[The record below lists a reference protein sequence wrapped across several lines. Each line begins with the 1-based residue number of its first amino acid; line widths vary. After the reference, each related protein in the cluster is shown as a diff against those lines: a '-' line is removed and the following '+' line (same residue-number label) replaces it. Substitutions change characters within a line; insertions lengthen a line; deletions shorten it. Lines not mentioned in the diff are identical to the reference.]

1 MPMSRHDHA
10 KLMKRGVDLVF
21 GLKYPKYAPEWN
33 PIFNVKRTNQATVEE
48 TLISGFGMAEK
59 KSEGADIALDQAQ
72 SAWTKTYLMHTIG
85 LGFEFTSE
93 AVDDNLYVKVLKQ
106 YTPELLQSF
115 HRTKEVHCAS
125 VLNQAFNGAFPGG
138 DGEALLSTAHPLQR
152 GGVLS
157 NTFAAAADL
166 SEDSL
171 RAMLIQIRRF
181 RADNGDFCRTLPRRL
196 IVSTEQMFDAEVIL
210 KTAQRPGTSDN
221 DNNPINSMSIFSNP
235 THVMNYLTNPTAWFI
250 QTDAP
255 EGLTLYERQKLATH
269 SYVVDRNLNVGVV
282 GTERYTVGFTNPR
295 CLAGSQ

>member
-10 KLMKRGVDLVF
+10 KLMKQGVDLVF
-21 GLKYPKYAPEWN
+21 GLNYKKYSPEWK
-33 PIFNVKRTNQATVEE
+33 PIFNVKRADKATMEE
-48 TLISGFGMAEK
+48 TLVSGFGMAEK
-59 KSEGADIALDQAQ
+59 KAEGADIALDQAQ
-72 SAWTKTYLMHTIG
+72 SAWTKTYIMHTIG

-93 AVDDNLYVKVLKQ
+93 AIDDNLYVKVLSQ

-125 VLNQAFNGAFPGG
+125 VLNQAFNAAFPGG

-152 GGVLS
+152 GG
-157 NTFAAAADL
+157 TFANRFAVDVDL
-166 SEDSL
+166 SEDAI
-171 RAMLIQIRRF
+171 RAMMIMIRRV
-181 RADNGDFCRTLPRRL
+181 RADNGDFCRILPRRL
-196 IVSTEQMFDAEVIL
+196 IVATEKMFDAEVIL

-221 DNNPINSMSIFSNP
+221 DINPVHSMSLFSSP

-255 EGLTLYERQKLATH
+255 NGLTLFDRKKLTTY

-282 GTERYTVGFTNPR
+282 GTERYSVGFTDPR